1 MSDGRSSC
9 GPVFFLMSDA
19 LRLATVLLRLR
30 LEAREMECA
39 SYCDMA
45 GTCGVVGEGCGME
58 ACAGG
63 RVRAQGMDVVQ
74 RQERWLRGVA

>member
-1 MSDGRSSC
+1 MRMSDGRSSC

-45 GTCGVVGEGCGME
+45 GTCGVG
-58 ACAGG
+58 
-63 RVRAQGMDVVQ
+63 
-74 RQERWLRGVA
+74 